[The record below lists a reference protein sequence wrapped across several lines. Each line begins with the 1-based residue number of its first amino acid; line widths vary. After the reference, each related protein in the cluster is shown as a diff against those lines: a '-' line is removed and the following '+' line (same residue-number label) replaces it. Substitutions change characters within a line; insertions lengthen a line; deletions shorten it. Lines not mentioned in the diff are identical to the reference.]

1 MSGLGHE
8 DSFPPPKPGVRYANR
23 KRTLAGMSRDDEDAP
38 IPAIHGPHQPDAN
51 LDDAGWPGV
60 CHRCDPL
67 MYVNISSFDFCHS
80 AER

>member
-51 LDDAGWPGV
+51 LDDCGAKFPI
-60 CHRCDPL
+60 L
-67 MYVNISSFDFCHS
+67 IAISRTVVS
-80 AER
+80 R